1 MSNVLHFKMAQEME
15 ENPSEDKSEFSNGS
29 ECSRLSPPLLPPP
42 PPPPPPPLLPPPSLP
57 ARKKLY
63 QLLAEGQLPAIGE
76 QAEVKRL
83 LLNRPD
89 SFSKELKWLLIN
101 KYVPSL
107 IQDGPQCGL
116 VALWMAGHLLN
127 VCEVM
132 GLEAIV
138 NCAMARGYTV
148 QGEMFSG
155 ANMVKLAEEV
165 FQCRG
170 ELLNEGLMGSN
181 KARIMHHLWA
191 GYPVLI
197 PYDEDFNH
205 EPCLRKGHRAHW
217 AVVSGVLLGLRCE
230 LPEDIYE
237 EDPDIPGLFQ
247 LRAEVPGASY
257 PEGCVVEAHLLAK
270 QGKSLKYQL
279 WEYER
284 VHESNSQLTEFSPKR
299 ESDGT
304 DYIVPD
310 GGVESGLCGAV
321 ILLQP
326 LSR

>member
-1 MSNVLHFKMAQEME
+1 MARNEVIHHQERDTYLTM
-15 ENPSEDKSEFSNGS
+15 ENPWTK
-29 ECSRLSPPLLPPP
+29 LLQLMRSQIFQLDFPHN
-42 PPPPPPPLLPPPSLP
+42 
-57 ARKKLY
+57 
-63 QLLAEGQLPAIGE
+63 QVLLALY
-76 QAEVKRL
+76 KR
-83 LLNRPD
+83 
-89 SFSKELKWLLIN
+89 
-101 KYVPSL
+101 
-107 IQDGPQCGL
+107 CGL

-127 VCEVM
+127 ACEVM
-132 GLEAIV
+132 GLQGIV
-138 NCAMARGYTV
+138 DCAMARGYTA

-165 FQCRG
+165 FRCRG
-170 ELLNEGLMGSN
+170 ELLNNGLMGRN
-181 KARIMHHLWA
+181 RARIMHHLWA

-205 EPCLRKGHRAHW
+205 EPCLRKGHKAHW
-217 AVVSGVLLGLRCE
+217 AVISGVLLGLKCG
-230 LPEDIYE
+230 LSEDTCE

-247 LRAEVPGASY
+247 LRADVPGARY
-257 PEGCVVEAHLLAK
+257 PEECVVHTHLLAK

-284 VHESNSQLTEFSPKR
+284 VHASNAQLTEFSPKR

-304 DYIVPD
+304 VYVVPA

-326 LSR
+326 LSQ